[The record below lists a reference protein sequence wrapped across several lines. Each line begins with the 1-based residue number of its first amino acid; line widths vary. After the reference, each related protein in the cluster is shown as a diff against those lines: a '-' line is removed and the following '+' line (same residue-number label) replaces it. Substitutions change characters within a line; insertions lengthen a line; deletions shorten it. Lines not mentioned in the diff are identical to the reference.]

1 MIPAPVRT
9 TAVVRTWNDGRGYGF
24 ATPVQGGPDVF
35 VHVNMLT
42 PDSARPRVGDPL
54 RFEIELNPEGKPRA
68 RNVESER
75 KVEPIVHRTGRLSPR
90 PPGPPPR
97 SGRLG
102 YLAIVGFVG
111 IYLLVDL
118 LRPFPLWVP
127 MLYLGASVVCFVA
140 YAVDKSASR
149 TGGWRVPES
158 SLLALG
164 VIGGW
169 PGAILGQQVFRHK
182 TIKSR
187 FRVAFGLTVLLN
199 LGYFLLLAWLTIDV
213 LSAAES

>member
-9 TAVVRTWNDGRGYGF
+9 TGVVKTWIDGRGYGF
-24 ATPVQGGPDVF
+24 ATPMLGGPDVF

-42 PDSARPRVGDPL
+42 PDSARPQVGDTL
-54 RFEIELNPEGKPRA
+54 KFEIELSPDGKRRA

-75 KVEPIVHRTGRLSPR
+75 KLEPIVHRPGRLTPR

-102 YLAIVGFVG
+102 FLAIAGFVG
-111 IYLLVDL
+111 IYVLVNL
-118 LRPFPLWVP
+118 IRPFPLWVP
-127 MLYLGASVVCFVA
+127 LLYLGASVLCFVA
-140 YAVDKSASR
+140 YAVDKSASQR
-149 TGGWRVPES
+149 GGWRVPES
-158 SLLALG
+158 TLLALG

-169 PGAILGQQVFRHK
+169 PGAIVGQQVFRHK

-187 FRVAFGLTVLLN
+187 FRVAFWLTVLLN
-199 LGYFLLLAWLTIDV
+199 LGYFLLLAWLAIEF
-213 LSAAES
+213 LG

>member
-1 MIPAPVRT
+1 MIPGPIRT
-9 TAVVRTWNDGRGYGF
+9 TGVVKTWIDGRGYGF
-24 ATPVQGGPDVF
+24 ATPVQGGADVF

-42 PDSARPRVGDPL
+42 PDSARPRVGDVL
-54 RFEIELNPEGKPRA
+54 RFEIELSPEGKRRA

-75 KVEPIVHRTGRLSPR
+75 KLEPIVHRTGRLTPR

-97 SGRLG
+97 SGWLG
-102 YLAIVGFVG
+102 YLAIAGFIG
-111 IYLLVDL
+111 IYVVVDL

-127 MLYLGASVVCFVA
+127 ALYVGASIVCFVA

-169 PGAILGQQVFRHK
+169 PGAIVGQQVFRHK

-187 FRVAFGLTVLLN
+187 FRVAFWLTVLLN
-199 LGYFLLLAWLTIDV
+199 LGYFLMLARLTIEF
-213 LSAAES
+213 LA

>member
-1 MIPAPVRT
+1 MIPGPART
-9 TAVVRTWNDGRGYGF
+9 TGVVRTWIDGRGYGF
-24 ATPVQGGPDVF
+24 ATPVQGGADVF

-42 PDSARPRVGDPL
+42 ADSARPQVGDIL
-54 RFEIELNPEGKPRA
+54 KFEIELSPEGKRRA

-75 KVEPIVHRTGRLSPR
+75 KIEPTVHRTGRLTPR
-90 PPGPPPR
+90 PAGPPPR
-97 SGRLG
+97 SGWLG
-102 YLAIVGFVG
+102 YLAIAGFIG
-111 IYLLVDL
+111 IYVVIDL

-127 MLYLGASVVCFVA
+127 ALYVGASIVCFVA
-140 YAVDKSASR
+140 YAIDKSASR

-169 PGAILGQQVFRHK
+169 PGAIVGQQVFRHK

-187 FRVAFGLTVLLN
+187 FRVAFWLTVLLN
-199 LGYFLLLAWLTIDV
+199 LGYFLMLAWLAIDV
-213 LSAAES
+213 LA

>member
-9 TAVVRTWNDGRGYGF
+9 TGVVKTWIDGRGYGF
-24 ATPVQGGPDVF
+24 ATPLVGGGDVF

-42 PDSARPRVGDPL
+42 PDSARPRVGDTL
-54 RFEIELNPEGKPRA
+54 KFEIELSPDGKRRA

-75 KVEPIVHRTGRLSPR
+75 KLDPIVHRPGRLTPR

-97 SGRLG
+97 SGWLG
-102 YLAIVGFVG
+102 YLAIAGFVG
-111 IYLLVDL
+111 IYVLVNL
-118 LRPFPLWVP
+118 IRPFPLWVP
-127 MLYLGASVVCFVA
+127 LLYVGASLICFVA
-140 YAVDKSASR
+140 YAVDKSASQK
-149 TGGWRVPES
+149 GGWRVPES

-169 PGAILGQQVFRHK
+169 PGAIVGQQVFRHK

-187 FRVAFGLTVLLN
+187 FRVAFWLTVPLN
-199 LGYFLLLAWLTIDV
+199 LAYFLLLAWLAIEF
-213 LSAAES
+213 LG